1 MHNAITY
8 WQNIGESAEAG
19 ISYCDQDGL
28 LAEHAVPGVEKDKIK
43 GKIKKKEK
51 MLGQFFQSM
60 KLLRVRR
67 KDVIKTDF
75 FWNIDQLCR
84 SCYML
89 FSMVNL

>member
-19 ISYCDQDGL
+19 ISYCDQGGL
-28 LAEHAVPGVEKDKIK
+28 LAEHAVPGVEKDKTK
-43 GKIKKKEK
+43 GK
-51 MLGQFFQSM
+51 MLGQFFQST
-60 KLLRVRR
+60 KVPRVRR

-75 FWNIDQLCR
+75 FRNIDQLCP

-89 FSMVNL
+89 FSIVNL